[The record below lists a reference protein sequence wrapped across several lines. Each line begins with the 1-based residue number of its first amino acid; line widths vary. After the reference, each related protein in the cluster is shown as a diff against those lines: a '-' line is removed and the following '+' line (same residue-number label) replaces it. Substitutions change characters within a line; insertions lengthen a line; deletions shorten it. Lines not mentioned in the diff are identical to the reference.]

1 VILARI
7 ANLAGT
13 APQGLYANY
22 VHLESRLRHQMD
34 LVATADTILEERTEV
49 VDMVLV
55 EDMAEVDTVLGG
67 GYREDMA
74 EVAAVRT
81 VFQDGIQAPIVKSV
95 SLALMG
101 QLPRIRGQEA
111 AIGARG
117 ANIRISLKRSA

>member
-1 VILARI
+1 
-7 ANLAGT
+7 
-13 APQGLYANY
+13 
-22 VHLESRLRHQMD
+22 
-34 LVATADTILEERTEV
+34 
-49 VDMVLV
+49 MVLV